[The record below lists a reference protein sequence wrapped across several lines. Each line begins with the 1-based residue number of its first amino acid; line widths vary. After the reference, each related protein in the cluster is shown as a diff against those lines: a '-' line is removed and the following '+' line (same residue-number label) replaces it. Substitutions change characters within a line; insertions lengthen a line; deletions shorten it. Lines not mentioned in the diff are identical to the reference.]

1 MSKFNNIRKFSYETG
16 SYSGYWDTADV
27 DYFVDSEAGSDLND
41 GDTPAAPF
49 KTLSK
54 VKSLGAE
61 IWENGLVIMC
71 WGQFTE
77 NLGIDKAVKIIGA
90 GGYNGRAVFQGAA
103 GNYIKTSVANVD
115 IQNIIT
121 QNYSNTVFSGCYNA
135 NAYINN
141 CIFINTG
148 FSYSA
153 TYYMYNS
160 VLFESLYPNQNSEA
174 PLNGDNN
181 SFINCTSA
189 YEFSTTVNGK
199 NNHTNNNAIKSAG
212 WALKNTD
219 SRYFTDDTET
229 TPADLYIDSANLNFG
244 IKAVF
249 DTPIWDKTA
258 EAYITANPLY
268 RTGTYNQYTRKNN
281 NIGAGLEAL
290 SLTGLNDSLNDTVD
304 ATYTNFEKDGNGAL
318 SRKNDG
324 EDGSV
329 LSGIQDLGKVTR
341 GVRISALHT
350 YGFSGGVFNKHLG
363 SADYIND
370 FEIQFGKTKSEC
382 NNMTAIKCEYG
393 KVISYYNDNGT
404 WYGNADAD
412 YDPTMSR
419 VAEFRYYKIK
429 IIAQTV

>member
-1 MSKFNNIRKFSYETG
+1 MSKFNNIRKFDYYTG

-27 DYFVDSEAGSDLND
+27 DYFSDSESGSDLND
-41 GDTPAAPF
+41 GLTPATPF

-54 VKSLGAE
+54 VKSLGAG
-61 IWENGLVIMC
+61 IWENGLVVMC

-77 NLGIDKAVKIIGA
+77 NLDINKAVKIIGA

-103 GNYIKTSVANVD
+103 DNYIRPTVANVD
-115 IQNIIT
+115 LQNILT
-121 QNYSNTVFSGCYNA
+121 QNYSNATLGNYNTVI
-135 NAYINN
+135 YINN
-141 CIFINTG
+141 CIFRNTR
-148 FSYSA
+148 FSYA
-153 TYYMYNS
+153 TTYYMYNS
-160 VLFESLYPNQNSEA
+160 VLFESLYPNAAGNAS
-174 PLNGDNN
+174 LNGDNN
-181 SFINCTSA
+181 SFIDCTT
-189 YEFSTTVNGK
+189 EFSYSIVNGK
-199 NNHTNNNAIKSAG
+199 NNHSNNNVFTHPD

-219 SRYFTDDTET
+219 SRYFTDNTET

-258 EAYITANPLY
+258 GAYITANPLY

-304 ATYTNFEKDGNGAL
+304 ATYTNFEKDGNGVL
-318 SRKNDG
+318 SRVNDG
-324 EDGSV
+324 IDGSV
-329 LSGIQDLGKVTR
+329 LSGVQDLGKVTR

-370 FEIQFGKTKSEC
+370 FEIQFGKTESEC
-382 NNMTAIKCEYG
+382 NNMTPIKCEYG

-404 WYGNADAD
+404 WYGNADAN
-412 YDPTMSR
+412 YDSTMSR

-429 IIAQTV
+429 ITAQTV

>member
-27 DYFVDSEAGSDLND
+27 NYFVDSEEGSDLNN
-41 GDTPAAPF
+41 GLTTATPF

-54 VKSLGAE
+54 VKSLGTG

-77 NLGIDKAVKIIGA
+77 NLIIDKVVKIIGA
-90 GGYNGRAVFQGAA
+90 GGYNGRAVFQYAVGFD
-103 GNYIKTSVANVD
+103 IKNSVSGVVFE
-115 IQNIIT
+115 NIFK
-121 QNYSNTVFSGCYNA
+121 NDGGEVGYYSYFSFYS
-135 NAYINN
+135 NN
-141 CIFINTG
+141 CI
-148 FSYSA
+148 YKD
-153 TYYMYNS
+153 
-160 VLFESLYPNQNSEA
+160 VLFNSGGIYYIFNSILYNAYYPNNTLLGTY
-174 PLNGDNN
+174 LNGNNN
-181 SFINCTSA
+181 SFIDCT
-189 YEFSTTVNGK
+189 TTKSGTDINGK
-199 NNHTNNNAIKSAG
+199 NNHSNKTFTHSG
-212 WALKNTD
+212 WALKETD
-219 SRYFTDDTET
+219 SRYFTDNTET

-258 EAYITANPLY
+258 AAYITANPLY
-268 RTGTYNQYTRKNN
+268 RTGTYNTYTRKNN

-318 SRKNDG
+318 SRINDG
-324 EDGSV
+324 IDGSV

-341 GVRISALHT
+341 GVKISALHT

-363 SADYIND
+363 TSDYIND
-370 FEIQFGKTKSEC
+370 FEIQFGKTKTEC
-382 NNMTAIKCEYG
+382 NNMTPIKCEYG

-412 YDPTMSR
+412 YDATMSR
-419 VAEFRYYKIK
+419 IAEFRYYKIK
-429 IIAQTV
+429 ITAQTV

>member
-1 MSKFNNIRKFSYETG
+1 MSKFNNIRKFNYETG

-27 DYFVDSEAGSDLND
+27 DYFVDSEEGSDLND
-41 GDTPAAPF
+41 GLTPAEPF

-54 VKSLGAE
+54 VKSLGAGK
-61 IWENGLVIMC
+61 WENGLVVMC

-77 NLGIDKAVKIIGA
+77 NLDINKVVKIIGA
-90 GGYNGRAVFQGAA
+90 GGYNGRAVFQYADG
-103 GNYIKTSVANVD
+103 YD
-115 IQNIIT
+115 ITTKVSGIVLENIFKKDGGVVGYYDYFSF
-121 QNYSNTVFSGCYNA
+121 YS
-135 NAYINN
+135 NN
-141 CIFINTG
+141 CIYKDALFNAG
-148 FSYSA
+148 G
-153 TYYMYNS
+153 TYYIFNSILYNAYYANTDQ
-160 VLFESLYPNQNSEA
+160 LGIA
-174 PLNGDNN
+174 LNGNNN
-181 SFINCTSA
+181 SFIDCTSA
-189 YEFSTTVNGK
+189 YPNVTINGK
-199 NNHTNNNAIKSAG
+199 NNHSNKTFTHSG
-212 WALKNTD
+212 WALKETD
-219 SRYFTDDTET
+219 SRYFTDNTET

-258 EAYITANPLY
+258 EDYITANPLY

-290 SLTGLNDSLNDTVD
+290 SLTGLNDSLNDTKD

-318 SRKNDG
+318 SRINDG
-324 EDGSV
+324 KDGSV
-329 LSGIQDLGKVTR
+329 LSGVQDLGKVTR

-370 FEIQFGKTKSEC
+370 FEIQFGKTKTEC

-404 WYGNADAD
+404 LYGNADAN
-412 YDPTMSR
+412 YDPTMSQI
-419 VAEFRYYKIK
+419 AEFRYYKIK